1 MLPVRSLLSLALV
14 VSLAT
19 ACSND
24 ANGQRDPLNPSAP
37 TPPTPPP
44 ATLRIDYRVTGDIPN
59 TQITFFTATQGT
71 TEVKTDLPWTISY
84 TSNDLHPFL
93 FLAGETPNDNFTN
106 GSIDVQI
113 FVNGVLFRE
122 ARGSGFVISVSASG
136 EVP

>member
-1 MLPVRSLLSLALV
+1 MPARYLPLALV
-14 VSLAT
+14 LVVAA
-19 ACSND
+19 ACSNE
-24 ANGQRDPLNPSAP
+24 ASGQRDPLNPTAP
-37 TPPTPPP
+37 TPPPP

-84 TSNDLHPFL
+84 TSADLHPFL
-93 FLAGETPNDNFTN
+93 FLAAETPITNFTN
-106 GSIDVQI
+106 GTIDVQI

-122 ARGSGFVISVSASG
+122 ARGSGFTISVSASG

>member
-1 MLPVRSLLSLALV
+1 MPARHLLLALV
-14 VSLAT
+14 VSLAQ

-24 ANGQRDPLNPSAP
+24 ASGLRDPVNPNTP
-37 TPPTPPP
+37 TPPPPP

-84 TSNDLHPFL
+84 TSSDLHPFL
-93 FLAGETPNDNFTN
+93 FLAAETPNDNFTT

-122 ARGSGFVISVSASG
+122 ARGSGVTISVSASG